1 LKPGDL
7 DIALRKT
14 NLWWRKPHG
23 WESDD
28 RDLRRAADAPY
39 HHDARL
45 LSDLVPGGL
54 YIVSGPRRV
63 GKSVEVKR
71 AISRLIDGGIDP
83 RRIIHASC
91 EGWLAPDLRA
101 LADRGRGIATR
112 GVREPRFWFLDEI
125 TAVKGDWPNR
135 IKWLRDNDPFGED
148 CVVLTGSSAH
158 GLAEAT
164 KALAGRRGGAS
175 EPNLILLPMGFKDFC
190 RVIGVE
196 LPDTPSIRA
205 KDFLRPEATA
215 VVDELFPWSNQLIDA
230 WEAYLQTGGFPQAV
244 EDFIRHGEV
253 ESALVGSLWDVI
265 HGEAIRSVQFSAGQ
279 TQALLAQIAASL
291 TTPLNFEGAARD
303 LGAAGATVA
312 RRVHDLAEAFILWPC
327 HREGRGAPHLR
338 ARSKLYF
345 TDPLLARLAHLR
357 NPEAVSAPD
366 PTKLSEQQI
375 GLSLLRQR
383 EAVEPGSYP
392 RFESVMYR
400 RTATKGE
407 IDFVG
412 PWMGGVPFESKY
424 VDGAWRREAQTA
436 KAAYHGAAVLATRS
450 VVERDGRAVAI
461 PAPIVALM
469 LEP

>member
-1 LKPGDL
+1 MKPGDL
-7 DIALRKT
+7 DVALRKT

-39 HHDARL
+39 RHEARL
-45 LSDLVPGGL
+45 LSDIVPGGL
-54 YIVSGPRRV
+54 YIMSGPRRV

-71 AISRLIDGGIDP
+71 AISRLIAGGVDP

-91 EGWLAPDLRA
+91 EGWLASDLGA
-101 LADRGRGIATR
+101 LVDRGRRIATR

-135 IKWLRDNDPFGED
+135 IKWLRDNDPFGGD
-148 CVVLTGSSAH
+148 CVVLTGSSAR
-158 GLAEAT
+158 GLGEAT

-175 EPNLILLPMGFKDFC
+175 KSNLILLPMGFKDFC
-190 RVIGVE
+190 RVIDIE
-196 LPDTPSIRA
+196 LPDTPQVRA
-205 KDFLRPEATA
+205 KDFLRPETT
-215 VVDELFPWSNQLIDA
+215 VVIDELYPWSNELIDA
-230 WEAYLQTGGFPQAV
+230 WEIYLQTGGFPQAV

-253 ESALVGSLWDVI
+253 GPALVGSLWDVI
-265 HGEAIRSVQFSAGQ
+265 QGEAIRSVQFSAGQ
-279 TQALLAQIAASL
+279 TQSLLVQIVASM
-291 TTPLNFEGAARD
+291 TTPLNFEGVARD
-303 LGAAGATVA
+303 LGATAATVA
-312 RRVHDLAEAFILWPC
+312 RRVHELQEAFIVWPC
-327 HREGRGAPHLR
+327 HREEQGAPRLR

-357 NPEAVSAPD
+357 NPEAVRAPD
-366 PTKLSEQQI
+366 LAKLSEQQI

-383 EAVEPGSYP
+383 EAAEPGSYT

-400 RTATKGE
+400 RTATGGE

-436 KAAYHGAAVLATRS
+436 RAAYDGAAVLATRS
-450 VVERDGRAVAI
+450 VVDRDGRAQAI